1 MLGAG
6 RWAKEERGG
15 GRGSDLPVS
24 LLALG
29 KILKQSLFLIS
40 LCASFVSEL
49 PYFVGSVAL
58 GPWPDGHMTTRDSS
72 HCLCLGLLLS
82 SEPSLGSAGLAGRGE

>member
-40 LCASFVSEL
+40 LSACLLFLSFPILRVL
-49 PYFVGSVAL
+49 
-58 GPWPDGHMTTRDSS
+58 WP
-72 HCLCLGLLLS
+72 
-82 SEPSLGSAGLAGRGE
+82 SAPRQMAT